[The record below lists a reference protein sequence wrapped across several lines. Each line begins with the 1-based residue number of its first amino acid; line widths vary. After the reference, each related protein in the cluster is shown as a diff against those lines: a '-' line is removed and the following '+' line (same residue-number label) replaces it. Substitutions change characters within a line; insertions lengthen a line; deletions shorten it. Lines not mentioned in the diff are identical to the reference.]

1 MSNKINKKFTVGSLF
16 AGIGGI
22 DLGFQQ
28 AGFDIKWANEID
40 KNACKT
46 YKKNFTHN
54 LIEEDIH
61 NLSPRKIPKV
71 DVITSGFPCQAFS
84 LAGYRKG
91 FKDDRGNLFFET
103 LRFIKTIKPKAFF
116 LENVKNLYGHDK
128 GNTFKVIRK
137 SLIDSGYSF
146 LTKIINTK
154 DYSNIPQTRERIYIV
169 GFKGESEFNKLN
181 NYNDKFL
188 SSKFKFPEKIPLMK
202 KIYHILEKEKLSSKY
217 YYDSSFMK
225 GKLFHLLEEEV
236 NDKKSIYQWRRQYVR
251 KNMQNLSPT
260 LTANMGMG
268 GHNVPII
275 LDDVGIRKLTPREC
289 ANLQGF
295 PKTFN
300 FPEEL
305 PDSQI
310 YKQIGNA
317 VTVKV
322 VKNIA
327 EEIFKVLNY

>member
-1 MSNKINKKFTVGSLF
+1 MNSNKNKKITVGSLF

-46 YKKNFTHN
+46 YKKNFRHN
-54 LIEEDIH
+54 LLEEDIH
-61 NLSPRKIPKV
+61 NLSPKKMPKV
-71 DVITSGFPCQAFS
+71 DIITSGFPCQAFS
-84 LAGYRKG
+84 LAGYRRG

-128 GNTFKVIRK
+128 GNTFKVIRE

-154 DYSNIPQTRERIYIV
+154 DYSNIPQTRERIYII

-188 SSKFKFPEKIPLMK
+188 SSKFKFPEKIPLKK
-202 KIYHILEKEKLSSKY
+202 KIYQILEKEKLSSKY

-295 PKTFN
+295 PKN
-300 FPEEL
+300 FDFPKEL

-327 EEIFKVLNY
+327 NEMYKVLDS